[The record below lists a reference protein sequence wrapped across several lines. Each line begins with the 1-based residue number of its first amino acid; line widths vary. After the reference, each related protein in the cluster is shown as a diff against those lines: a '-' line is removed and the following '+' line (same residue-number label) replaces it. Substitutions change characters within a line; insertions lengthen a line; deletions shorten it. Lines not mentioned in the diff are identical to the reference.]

1 MVIPYLGG
9 VDLPIDNMTTNT
21 EIEDYI
27 ETWCKDRNNWVK
39 DESVSVSPLMDGL
52 ILFGCKF
59 TNDDWRNY
67 YNQLGL

>member
-9 VDLPIDNMTTNT
+9 VDLPIDNMTSNA

-27 ETWCKDRNNWVK
+27 EAWCINNWVK
-39 DESVSVSPLMDGL
+39 AESVSVSPLMDGL

-59 TNDDWRNY
+59 TNDDWRDY
-67 YNQLGL
+67 YFQNNL